1 MAGAHE
7 EALGA
12 FLRHP
17 EGHEGG
23 AAPGQEIL
31 PAGDERPF
39 VLLVQPGIT
48 GVFQR
53 FGQIRLGV
61 IHAVGRIQKI
71 TQCFCPAV
79 HHWFPPSRSPQTRSI
94 C

>member
-12 FLRHP
+12 SLRHP
-17 EGHEGG
+17 ERHDGG

-31 PAGDERPF
+31 SAGGKRPF

-48 GVFQR
+48 GIFQR
-53 FGQIRLGV
+53 LGQIRLGV
-61 IHAVGRIQKI
+61 IHAVGCIQKI

-79 HHWFPPSRSPQTRSI
+79 HYCFPSSRSPQTRSI

>member
-7 EALGA
+7 KALGA
-12 FLRHP
+12 SLGHP
-17 EGHEGG
+17 EGHEGR

-31 PAGDERPF
+31 PAGGKRPF
-39 VLLVQPGIT
+39 VLLVQPGIP
-48 GVFQR
+48 GIFQR
-53 FGQIRLGV
+53 LGQIRLGV

-79 HHWFPPSRSPQTRSI
+79 HYCFPSSRSPQTRSI

>member
-12 FLRHP
+12 SLRHP
-17 EGHEGG
+17 ERHEGR

-31 PAGDERPF
+31 SAGGKRPF

-48 GVFQR
+48 GIFQR
-53 FGQIRLGV
+53 LGQIRLGV
-61 IHAVGRIQKI
+61 IHAVGCIQKI
-71 TQCFCPAV
+71 TQ
-79 HHWFPPSRSPQTRSI
+79 
-94 C
+94 